1 MTIIMAADRYLH
13 AVMLEYDLPPMEA
26 CAEFMESEDPDRIA
40 AVWDVTNGRPRL
52 LTSRTCPWTS
62 RAVIERSDGL
72 RATVGLPWGASVRG
86 ARTVRLL
93 APWETP
99 EGDDLSGLPD
109 HVRDSWILQ
118 RRNGFRGPGPRLFQ

>member
-1 MTIIMAADRYLH
+1 MTIIMATDRRMN

-26 CAEFMESEDPDRIA
+26 CAAYVADSGEDPY
-40 AVWDVTNGRPRL
+40 AVWDVTDGRPRL

-86 ARTVRLL
+86 ARVVRLL
-93 APWETP
+93 APWESP
-99 EGDDLSGLPD
+99 EGEDLTPLPD
-109 HVRDSWILQ
+109 SYAEEWASC
-118 RRNGFRGPGPRLFQ
+118 RR

>member
-1 MTIIMAADRYLH
+1 MTIVMAADRRLR

-26 CAEFMESEDPDRIA
+26 CAELMKEDPDRM
-40 AVWDVTNGRPRL
+40 AVWDVTDGRPRL
-52 LTSRTCPWTS
+52 LTSRTAPWTS

-93 APWETP
+93 APWEPP
-99 EGDDLSGLPD
+99 EGEDLT
-109 HVRDSWILQ
+109 
-118 RRNGFRGPGPRLFQ
+118 GFPCSYYEEWEKETV

>member
-1 MTIIMAADRYLH
+1 MTIIMATDRH
-13 AVMLEYDLPPMEA
+13 FRAVMLEYDLTPMEA
-26 CAEFMESEDPDRIA
+26 CAEFMKEAGTYAPSWNDDPV

-93 APWETP
+93 APWEPP
-99 EGDDLSGLPD
+99 EGEDLT
-109 HVRDSWILQ
+109 
-118 RRNGFRGPGPRLFQ
+118 GFPSSYYEEWEKETV